1 LTEAPFRI
9 LSRPHVRHKTGIV
22 NQLRYFKTFCAK
34 IRTGLDQDDINARR
48 EKFGHFDIRG
58 KIAIENG

>member
-1 LTEAPFRI
+1 
-9 LSRPHVRHKTGIV
+9 LSRPHARHITRID
-22 NQLRYFKTFCAK
+22 NQLSYIKAFCVK